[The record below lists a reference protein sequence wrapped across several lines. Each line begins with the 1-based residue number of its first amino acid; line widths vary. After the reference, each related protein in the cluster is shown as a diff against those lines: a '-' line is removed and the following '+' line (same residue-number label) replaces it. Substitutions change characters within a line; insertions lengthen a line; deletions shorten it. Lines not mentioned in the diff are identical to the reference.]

1 MRRIPIQITEE
12 TYQALKARAFR
23 EGRSI
28 ADLVRES
35 IAMNN
40 KGLAPRSIDQ
50 FSFVGSG
57 SCPADRKDRTSERHH
72 AAVAGAFASRGKRKK

>member
-1 MRRIPIQITEE
+1 MRRIPIQIDEDM
-12 TYQALKARAFR
+12 YQSLKARSFR

-35 IAMNN
+35 IAING
-40 KGLAPRSIDQ
+40 KESAPRSIDQ

-57 SCPADRKDRTSERHH
+57 SCAADRKERTSERHDR
-72 AAVAGAFASRGKRKK
+72 ALANAFGPRKRKKK